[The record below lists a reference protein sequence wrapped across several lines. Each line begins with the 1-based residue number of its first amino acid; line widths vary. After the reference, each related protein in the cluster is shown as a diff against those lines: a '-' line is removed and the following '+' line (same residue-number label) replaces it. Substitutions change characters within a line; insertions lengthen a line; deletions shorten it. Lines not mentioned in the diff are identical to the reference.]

1 MQYVLTLCKKGLK
14 MAQCILQ
21 HENQKII
28 YLKDSIDFNL
38 DDYANNVVYDF
49 CYKDIKT
56 KLYKKRIRLSL
67 IVDLKKDIE
76 TIFEDFKPNTR
87 NEINKAKK
95 LNLNID
101 NNVTLDD
108 LYKMHNKMLE
118 SKGLKLVDKTFYSGL
133 SQKPIITSISEGRVV
148 HSYITDDDKKI
159 VFLYSSVSNFRN
171 MNKEEAKIIG
181 YANRYLT
188 YKDMIYFKEKGYEY
202 YDLGC
207 IGFEDEYKR
216 KEPKIWPIVMFKQS
230 FGGNFTKY
238 YQYIPSNKKLQKIL
252 KIISNIK
259 YFIKRIMNK

>member
-1 MQYVLTLCKKGLK
+1 MHHIDNRSYSKRQLSFCAICLTLCKKGLK

-56 KLYKKRIRLSL
+56 QLYKKRIRLSL

-87 NEINKAKK
+87 NEINKAEK

-118 SKGLKLVDKTFYSGL
+118 SKGLKLVDKTFYFGL
-133 SQKPIITSISEGRVV
+133 SQKPIITSISPGGGGEG
-148 HSYITDDDKKI
+148 
-159 VFLYSSVSNFRN
+159 
-171 MNKEEAKIIG
+171 
-181 YANRYLT
+181 
-188 YKDMIYFKEKGYEY
+188 
-202 YDLGC
+202 
-207 IGFEDEYKR
+207 
-216 KEPKIWPIVMFKQS
+216 
-230 FGGNFTKY
+230 
-238 YQYIPSNKKLQKIL
+238 
-252 KIISNIK
+252 
-259 YFIKRIMNK
+259 KRISRKIRRKKK